1 MSDVP
6 VFLADGDGPVIAFLG
21 AMGSDGLL
29 IWHGEQGWEFHEHG
43 SLAWDSQHQ
52 STYRNSRSKPMD
64 QAALAARGIPWP
76 DTAAYPKTSRLWQDN
91 FASALPMSP
100 TMESALGQLSGGAT
114 LPVHLILFEDR
125 YETSF
130 GDGKFL
136 YPHAAFWDGEQ
147 CAACLHRLREQ
158 EELNVAAGFYSLGYD
173 FTAKELTLRLDLATQ
188 TVVAD
193 LRIGAYEHYDLNEVL
208 LLLDPRM
215 AFKAELSSTW
225 WRAALEPAVL
235 ERLDAMRH
243 GTDEELIWIC
253 SRRLYEASPFGT
265 IAQTVVEG
273 SFWTEAQAKAY
284 AEQRPPGSS
293 VSQVRVCSHHSSEQ
307 VLGYRVVGDLALHNV
322 LALLAFA

>member
-1 MSDVP
+1 
-6 VFLADGDGPVIAFLG
+6 
-21 AMGSDGLL
+21 MGSALMKLTDGAV
-29 IWHGEQGWEFHEHG
+29 H
-43 SLAWDSQHQ
+43 A
-52 STYRNSRSKPMD
+52 
-64 QAALAARGIPWP
+64 
-76 DTAAYPKTSRLWQDN
+76 
-91 FASALPMSP
+91 
-100 TMESALGQLSGGAT
+100 
-114 LPVHLILFEDR
+114 VHLILFEDR

-136 YPHAAFWDGEQ
+136 YAHAAFWDGEQ
-147 CAACLHRLREQ
+147 CAACLRRLNEQ
-158 EELNVAAGFYSLGYD
+158 EELKVAAGFYSLGYD
-173 FTAKELTLRLDLATQ
+173 FTAKELTLRLDLGTQ

-215 AFKAELSSTW
+215 AFKAELSSTR

-243 GTDEELIWIC
+243 GTDEESIWIC
-253 SRRLYEASPFGT
+253 SRNLYEASPFGT
-265 IAQTVVEG
+265 IAQTVVEA

-293 VSQVRVCSHHSSEQ
+293 VSQVRVCSHHSSEH
-307 VLGYRVVGDLALHNV
+307 VLGYRAAGDMALHNV